1 MAAAKLTGISARL
14 AFYHM
19 SQTPS
24 DAGKSTKDFEKN
36 SVPSYL
42 NSQEEGGA
50 RNRGRMCVPVCVCAC
65 VCVCVCV
72 CVLAVLELNHV
83 FQLNK
88 RNQIK
93 GFYL

>member
-1 MAAAKLTGISARL
+1 MAAAKLTGISPRL

-19 SQTPS
+19 SQPPG
-24 DAGKSTKDFEKN
+24 DEGESTKDFEQD
-36 SVPSYL
+36 STPSSFEL
-42 NSQEEGGA
+42 QRRGCEEKRGWG
-50 RNRGRMCVPVCVCAC
+50 RGRRMGRRRRQ
-65 VCVCVCV
+65 
-72 CVLAVLELNHV
+72 EKLNHI